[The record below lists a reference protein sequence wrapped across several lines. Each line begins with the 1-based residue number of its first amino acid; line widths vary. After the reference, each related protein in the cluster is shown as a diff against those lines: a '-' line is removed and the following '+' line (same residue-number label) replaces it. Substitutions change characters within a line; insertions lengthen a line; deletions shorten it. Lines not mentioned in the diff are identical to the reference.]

1 MARKRASEQTP
12 PLGRDAIVQAA
23 LQVLDRDGFSNLTLR
38 RVADELGV
46 QAPALYWHVK
56 DKTELIDHMAEAMLQ
71 TEFNMLEARKGDE
84 HWQDWLMATMG
95 RLRKVMHSRRDG
107 GRVVTG
113 AHLSPAFTLVKLFEL
128 SFESLTSD
136 GVSLR
141 RADIIVATVIHFVF
155 GRVIEEQSGP
165 TPEQRNLINLNELF
179 SDYPLFLETVKLTK
193 NSSYSDEFTMSLRF
207 IIAGATAI
215 EDSEG

>member
-1 MARKRASEQTP
+1 MARRPASEQAP
-12 PLGRDAIVQAA
+12 PLTREVIVQAA
-23 LQVLDRDGFSNLTLR
+23 LRVLDRDG
-38 RVADELGV
+38 
-46 QAPALYWHVK
+46 VK

-71 TEFNMLEARKGDE
+71 TEFSTLEPRKNGE
-84 HWQDWLMATMG
+84 TWQDWLMTTMG

-128 SFESLTSD
+128 SLESLTSD
-136 GVSLR
+136 GISLR
-141 RADIIVATVIHFVF
+141 RADVIVATVVHFVF

-193 NSSYSDEFTMSLRF
+193 DSSYSDEFTMSLRF
-207 IIAGATAI
+207 IIAGATAT
-215 EDSEG
+215 EDGEA

>member
-1 MARKRASEQTP
+1 MARRPASEQMP
-12 PLGRDAIVQAA
+12 PLGREAIVQAA
-23 LQVLDRDGFSNLTLR
+23 LQVLDRDGFANLTLR
-38 RVADELGV
+38 RVADELNV

-56 DKTELIDHMAEAMLQ
+56 DKTELIDYMAEAMLQ
-71 TEFNMLEARKGDE
+71 TEFSDLKPRKDDE
-84 HWQDWLMATMG
+84 SWQDWLMTTMG
-95 RLRKVMHSRRDG
+95 RLRTVMHSRRDG
-107 GRVVTG
+107 GRIVTG

-141 RADIIVATVIHFVF
+141 RADVIVATVVHFVF

-193 NSSYSDEFTMSLRF
+193 DSSYSDEFTMSLRF
-207 IIAGATAI
+207 IIAGASTI
-215 EDSEG
+215 EDGEV